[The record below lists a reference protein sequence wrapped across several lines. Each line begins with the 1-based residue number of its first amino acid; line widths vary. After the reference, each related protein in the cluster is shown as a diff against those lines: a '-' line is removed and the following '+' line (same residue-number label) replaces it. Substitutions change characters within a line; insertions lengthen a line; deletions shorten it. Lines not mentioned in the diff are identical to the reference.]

1 MISMQWQDKHDVR
14 IIRQRILINVVI
26 GINLIVRA
34 MNMTRHD
41 DRRSSPPQGK
51 LYFFDTLTMT
61 SPGAFM
67 D

>member
-1 MISMQWQDKHDVR
+1 
-14 IIRQRILINVVI
+14 
-26 GINLIVRA
+26 

-51 LYFFDTLTMT
+51 LYFFNTLTMT
-61 SPGAFM
+61 SPWAFI